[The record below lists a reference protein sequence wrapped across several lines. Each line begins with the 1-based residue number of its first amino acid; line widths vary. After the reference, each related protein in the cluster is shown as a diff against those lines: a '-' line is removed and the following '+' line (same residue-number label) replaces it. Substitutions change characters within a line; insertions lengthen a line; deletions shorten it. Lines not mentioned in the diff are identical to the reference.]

1 MAALFSRFWSAGEV
15 WRPTPP
21 VNYHHAVPTVIDI
34 HAHYVPAALI
44 AAARHEGSRLG
55 VRLVEDGATPALHFD
70 HGFKV
75 RPFFPTLIEPVP
87 QRIAWLDEKNIDY
100 QLVAT
105 WPDIYGYGLAP
116 ETCAAWHRALND
128 TLAAWCS
135 ENAARFCFIASVP
148 LPAADAAAAELARV
162 VDMGAV
168 GVMVPA
174 NVEGTNLGELELDPF
189 WARAQEL
196 RLPVILHPVM
206 ATPAPRA
213 MKFALAQ
220 SVHYPFDTT
229 LGVGS
234 LIFSGVLDRFP
245 RLELVLAHGGGAYPY
260 LAGRLDIMHARM
272 DRQAQ
277 GDVASHAPSQ
287 YLSVLAYDTITHSA
301 KSLRFLAD
309 LVGIDRLLLGTDYSF
324 PPADLDPLASLRA
337 AGFDGTRIQSIA
349 CDNVRRIFPRMK
361 R

>member
-1 MAALFSRFWSAGEV
+1 V
-15 WRPTPP
+15 H
-21 VNYHHAVPTVIDI
+21 YHRAVTTVIDI
-34 HAHYVPAALI
+34 HAHYVPPALI
-44 AAARHEGSRLG
+44 AAARRDGARLG
-55 VRLVEDGATPALHFD
+55 VRLVEDAATPALHFD
-70 HGFKV
+70 YGFKV
-75 RPFFPTLIEPVP
+75 RPFFPKLIEPAA

-105 WPDIYGYGLAP
+105 WPDVYGYGLAP
-116 ETCAAWHRALND
+116 DQCAAWHRALND

-135 ENAARFCFIASVP
+135 ENAARFGFIASVP
-148 LPAADAAAAELARV
+148 LPADAAAAELARV
-162 VDMGAV
+162 AETGAV

-174 NVEGTNLGELELDPF
+174 NVEGVNLGELKLDPF
-189 WARAQEL
+189 WAKAQEL
-196 RLPVILHPVM
+196 GLPVILHPVM

-220 SVHYPFDTT
+220 SVHYTFDTT

-277 GDVASHAPSQ
+277 GDVAQRAPSD
-287 YLSVLAYDTITHSA
+287 YLPVLGYDTITHSA

-309 LVGIDRLLLGTDYSF
+309 LVGLDRLLLGTDYSF
-324 PPADLDPLASLRA
+324 PPADLDPLESLRA
-337 AGFDGTRIQSIA
+337 AGFESAEVQAIA
-349 CDNVRRIFPRMK
+349 CDNVLRMFPRMK

>member
-1 MAALFSRFWSAGEV
+1 M
-15 WRPTPP
+15 T
-21 VNYHHAVPTVIDI
+21 TVIDI
-34 HAHYVPAALI
+34 HANYVPAALI
-44 AAARHEGSRLG
+44 SAARTDGARLG
-55 VRLVEDGATPALHFD
+55 VRLVEDAATPALHFAY
-70 HGFKV
+70 GFKV
-75 RPFFPTLIEPVP
+75 RPFFPKLIEPVS
-87 QRIAWLDEKNIDY
+87 QRIAWLDEKKIDH

-116 ETCAAWHRALND
+116 EQCAAWHRTLND
-128 TLAAWCS
+128 TLAAWCR
-135 ENAARFCFIASVP
+135 ENAARFGFIASAP
-148 LPAADAAAAELARV
+148 LPSAEAAAEELARV
-162 VDMGAV
+162 VEIGAL

-174 NVEGTNLGELELDPF
+174 NVEGTNLGELKLDPF
-189 WARAQEL
+189 WAKAEEL

-220 SVHYPFDTT
+220 SVQYTFDTT

-234 LIFSGVLDRFP
+234 LLFSGVLDRFP

-277 GDVASHAPSQ
+277 GDVAARAPSE
-287 YLSVLAYDTITHSA
+287 YLSVLAYDSIVHSA

-309 LVGIDRLLLGTDYSF
+309 LVGVDRLLLGTDYSF

-337 AGFDGTRIQSIA
+337 AGFGDGQVQAIA
-349 CDNVRRIFPRMK
+349 CANVRRIFPLMSR
-361 R
+361 

>member
-1 MAALFSRFWSAGEV
+1 M
-15 WRPTPP
+15 
-21 VNYHHAVPTVIDI
+21 VIDI

-44 AAARHEGSRLG
+44 AAARERGSEFG
-55 VRLVEDGATPALHFD
+55 VRLIEEAATPALHFD
-70 HGFKV
+70 YGFKV
-75 RPFFPTLIEPVP
+75 RPFFPKLIEPVA
-87 QRIAWLDEKNIDY
+87 QRVAWLDAKNIDH

-116 ETCAAWHRALND
+116 DRCAAWHRVLND
-128 TLAAWCS
+128 TLAAWCG
-135 ENAARFCFIASVP
+135 ENAARFGFIASVP
-148 LPAADAAAAELARV
+148 LPAADAAAAELARAA
-162 VDMGAV
+162 DIGAV

-174 NVEGTNLGELELDPF
+174 NVEGVNLGEVALDAF
-189 WARAQEL
+189 WAKAEAL

-206 ATPAPRA
+206 SSPAPRA

-220 SVHYPFDTT
+220 SVHYTFDTT

-234 LIFSGVLDRFP
+234 LLFSGVLDRFP
-245 RLELVLAHGGGAYPY
+245 GLQLVLAHGGGAYPY

-277 GDVASHAPSQ
+277 GDVAARAPSE
-287 YLSVLAYDTITHSA
+287 YLSVLAYDSITHSA

-309 LVGIDRLLLGTDYSF
+309 LVGIDRLMLGTDYSF

-337 AGFDGTRIQSIA
+337 AGFNNADVQAIVS
-349 CDNVRRIFPRMK
+349 DNVSRIFPRIAP
-361 R
+361 

>member
-1 MAALFSRFWSAGEV
+1 MA
-15 WRPTPP
+15 
-21 VNYHHAVPTVIDI
+21 IDI
-34 HAHYVPAALI
+34 HAHYVPAELI
-44 AAARHEGSRLG
+44 ARARRDGPQLG
-55 VRLVEDGATPALHFD
+55 VRLVEDAATPALHFD
-70 HGFKV
+70 YAFKV
-75 RPFFPTLIEPVP
+75 RPFFPKLIEPAA
-87 QRIAWLDEKNIDY
+87 QRVAWLDEKKIDC

-116 ETCAAWHRALND
+116 ERCAAWHRVLND
-128 TLAAWCS
+128 TLAAWCG
-135 ENAARFCFIASVP
+135 ENAARFGFIASVP
-148 LPAADAAAAELARV
+148 LPAADAAAAELGRAAEL
-162 VDMGAV
+162 GAV

-174 NVEGTNLGELELDPF
+174 NVEGTNLGELALDAFWSKAAELH
-189 WARAQEL
+189 
-196 RLPVILHPVM
+196 LPVILHPVM

-234 LIFSGVLDRFP
+234 LLFSGVLDRFP

-260 LAGRLDIMHARM
+260 LAGRLDIMHERM

-277 GDVASHAPSQ
+277 GDVAARAPSA
-287 YLSVLAYDTITHSA
+287 YLPLVAYDTIAHSA

-337 AGFDGTRIQSIA
+337 AGFDGAQVQAIA
-349 CDNVRRIFPRMK
+349 CDNVKRMFPRIP

>member
-1 MAALFSRFWSAGEV
+1 M
-15 WRPTPP
+15 
-21 VNYHHAVPTVIDI
+21 VIDI

-44 AAARHEGSRLG
+44 AAARREGARLG
-55 VRLVEDGATPALHFD
+55 VRLVEDAATPALHFD
-70 HGFKV
+70 YGFKV
-75 RPFFPTLIEPVP
+75 RPFFPKLIEPVA
-87 QRIAWLDEKNIDY
+87 QRIAWLDEKKIDH

-105 WPDIYGYGLAP
+105 WPDIYGHGLAA
-116 ETCAAWHRALND
+116 EQCAAWHRLLND
-128 TLAAWCS
+128 TLAAWCN
-135 ENAARFCFIASVP
+135 ENAARFGFIASVP
-148 LPAADAAAAELARV
+148 LPAADAAAAELTRV
-162 VDMGAV
+162 AQIGAV

-174 NVEGTNLGELELDPF
+174 NVDGTNMGELRLDPF
-189 WARAQEL
+189 WAKAEEL

-220 SVHYPFDTT
+220 SVHYTFDTT
-229 LGVGS
+229 LGAAS

-277 GDVASHAPSQ
+277 GDVAQRAPSE
-287 YLSVLAYDTITHSA
+287 YLSVLAYDSITHSA

-324 PPADLDPLASLRA
+324 PPADLDPVASLRA
-337 AGFDGTRIQSIA
+337 AGFDGVQVQAIA
-349 CDNVRRIFPRMK
+349 DDNVRRIFPRMK
-361 R
+361 P

>member
-1 MAALFSRFWSAGEV
+1 M
-15 WRPTPP
+15 
-21 VNYHHAVPTVIDI
+21 NYHHGVATVIDI
-34 HAHYVPAALI
+34 HAHYLPADLI
-44 AAARHEGSRLG
+44 SAARREGARLG
-55 VRLVEDGATPALHFD
+55 VRLVEDAATPALHF
-70 HGFKV
+70 HYGFKV
-75 RPFFPTLIEPVP
+75 RPFFPRLIEPVAK
-87 QRIAWLDEKNIDY
+87 RIAWLDEKKIDC
-100 QLVAT
+100 QFVAT

-116 ETCAAWHRALND
+116 EKCAAWHRVLND

-135 ENAARFCFIASVP
+135 ANAARFAFIASVP
-148 LPAADAAAAELARV
+148 LPAADAAAADAAAAELARV
-162 VDMGAV
+162 AEIGAI

-174 NVEGTNLGELELDPF
+174 NVEGTNLGEFNLDPF
-189 WARAQEL
+189 WAKAEEL

-206 ATPAPRA
+206 ATAAPRA

-220 SVHYPFDTT
+220 SVHYTFDTT

-245 RLELVLAHGGGAYPY
+245 RLELVLAHGGGAFPY

-277 GDVASHAPSQ
+277 GDVAARAPSE
-287 YLSVLAYDTITHSA
+287 YLSVLAYDSIVHSA

-324 PPADLDPLASLRA
+324 PPADLDPLASLRG
-337 AGFDGTRIQSIA
+337 AGFDDRQMQAIA
-349 CDNVRRIFPRMK
+349 CDNVRRIFARIG